1 MERSSYTRE
10 SSGSARHE
18 PPPGLRDERRL
29 AFPDWSQAGHTAVP
43 LSAEQMLRLSLEY
56 VRHAAMKPG
65 FEDFRFRRKVDVE
78 FVL

>member
-1 MERSSYTRE
+1 LPD
-10 SSGSARHE
+10 E
-18 PPPGLRDERRL
+18 PLL
-29 AFPDWSQAGHTAVP
+29 AFPDWSQAGHAAVP
-43 LSAEQMLRLSLEY
+43 VSAEQMLRLSLEY